1 MKLKRILCLC
11 LACAFCVLPLWSCDG
26 GGSGDGGDGGGL
38 NEDGSVNWDEVDF
51 KGATLRFGISTDT
64 ASGGT
69 FKPAKDYLAGP
80 DKQSTDEVLKKVVAR
95 NSKAEADLGM
105 KVEYLEIN
113 AGGGYNEVQADIKT
127 RVLGSSTD
135 SPDIYNNDMR
145 AFTYAM
151 VEGYLMNV
159 ANPTDKSGNELT
171 SYFDFENDCWNY
183 EFMREMTFDTRK
195 VYVLAGDFHI
205 DMVRMAQVLFVNKTM
220 FNQNAQALGFQSVDD
235 FYDYVDSGVW
245 DYDMLVNMCDV
256 IWQDDGT
263 TKNKTDLEDSRVGFV
278 SNERLYFN
286 FVPSTG
292 VTTFYMDKD
301 GTPKLVDDI
310 DEMNRMGA
318 KLRQIWYSGYTGDG
332 IVHEGGLDC
341 IDKFMQE
348 NVLIAPSMMGELESD
363 QLRNVEFDKGLV
375 PIPKY
380 DSKRQEDYH
389 TMVEMYAELSAILVN
404 APSFTRASAYLQY
417 INEQSD
423 DVLNEYYN
431 FSLKFKYND
440 DPAIRKMIDL
450 VYETIDSPFGIWYEA
465 VILDYV
471 DGESTSQNL
480 HWAISTNALSS
491 FYEANKTAYRKALE
505 KVLEKFA
512 KLP

>member
-1 MKLKRILCLC
+1 MTMKRILCLLLC
-11 LACAFCVLPLWSCDG
+11 CVFFVVPLWSCE
-26 GGSGDGGDGGGL
+26 GDGGDEGGGGGL
-38 NEDGSVNWDEVDF
+38 NEDGSVNWEAVDF
-51 KGATLRFGISTDT
+51 KGATLRFGVSIDS

-69 FKPAKDYLAGP
+69 FKITKDYLAGP
-80 DKQSTDEVLKKVVAR
+80 DKESTDEVMKKVVAR
-95 NSKAEADLGM
+95 NNKVENDLGM
-105 KVEYLEIN
+105 KVEYMEIN
-113 AGGGYNEVQADIKT
+113 ADGGYGEVQADIKT

-135 SPDIYNNDMR
+135 SPDVYNNDMR

-159 ANPTDKSGNELT
+159 NNPAGAT

-183 EFMREMTFDTRK
+183 EFMREMTFDTSK

-220 FNQNAQALGFQSVDD
+220 FNQNASALGFKDVDE

-245 DYDMLVNMCDV
+245 DYDMLVNMCDA
-256 IWQDDGT
+256 IWKDDGT
-263 TKNKTDLEDSRVGFV
+263 DKNKTDLSDSRIGFV

-301 GTPKLVDDI
+301 GTPKLIDDI

-332 IVHEGGLDC
+332 IVHESGLNC
-341 IDKFMQE
+341 ITIFMQE
-348 NVLIAPSMMGELESD
+348 NVLFAPSMMGELESD
-363 QLRNVEFDKGLV
+363 GLRNVNFDKGLV

-380 DSKRQEDYH
+380 DAKRQSDYH

-417 INEQSD
+417 INEQSA

-450 VYETIDSPFGIWYEA
+450 VYDTIDSPFGIWYEA

-471 DGESTSQNL
+471 DGDKTTQNL

-491 FYEANKTAYRKALE
+491 FYDANKVAYRKALE
-505 KVLEKFA
+505 KVLTTFA
-512 KLP
+512 KVP